1 LQTEKVRTK
10 NTTPKTAK
18 IRNQKWHRQQ
28 KSRQACKKPH
38 QKNNRPSK
46 PKQGQP
52 KATSAT
58 ENQTGMGEN
67 KNEKRTGQSDKL

>member
-1 LQTEKVRTK
+1 MKTKTKKHNAEHRTDSKPKMASPTEIQTSMQEA
-10 NTTPKTAK
+10 TP
-18 IRNQKWHRQQ
+18 
-28 KSRQACKKPH
+28 
-38 QKNNRPSK
+38 KNNRPSK